1 MTEGKGTNL
10 LKAAKELNI
19 GISTAV
25 DCLVKKGY
33 DVDAKPN
40 TKLSGE
46 MYNVLL
52 KEFQG
57 DKIVKDEAK
66 QIVIGK
72 IRRDESPVASPKE
85 SSKND
90 DYEET
95 AVSKEILIKNV
106 AVNTREGSDAVKNET
121 PTDKVTESEAKESSS
136 NTHTGGMKVVGKI
149 DLDALKRGSKP
160 KKEETPEVKAETPK
174 EVEKKPEVVK
184 EATPAA
190 PKPNVIAEPKVEVPK
205 VEASKA
211 PAVEAT
217 NAEEKAKEA
226 PKVVIAA
233 PQKVEVKTEAPK
245 VQEKKVVEEKPKN
258 EKPAV
263 KAPVETPV
271 KEEKK
276 VNPADE
282 VISAKAERLTGP
294 KVIGKIELPT
304 ARPSHRDKPVASS
317 SSATGND
324 QKRKRKRTN
333 NTGTAPQGGGT
344 HPNRTGGPN
353 QGGGTHPNRTG
364 GNHPAGNNQNRPGG
378 GPGVNQNRPGGGPG
392 GQHNRPGGP
401 GANKSRPPFNNNRGK
416 GPNEPKEEPT
426 EKEIQD
432 QIKATLARLSGAGK
446 SGKFAQRAKLRRQK
460 RDDVASN
467 AEEEALEREMQA
479 KVLRVTE
486 FVTANELANL
496 MDVAVTQ
503 IIATCMSLGMFVS
516 INQRLDA
523 ETLTI
528 VADEFGYQIEFIKP
542 EDEEIADLEQL
553 DNEDSLVSRA
563 PIVTVMGHVDHGKTS
578 LLDYVRKANVTG
590 GEAGGITQHIGAYA
604 VQLDGGRKITFLD
617 TPGHEAFTAMRARG
631 AKVTDIVIIVIAAD
645 DAVMPQ
651 TKEAINHAQ
660 AAGVPIVFAFTKI
673 DKPGANTDRIKEQLS
688 QMNILVEDWGGK
700 YQAQEISAKTGLN
713 VDLLLEKVLLEAEM
727 LDLKADPNKR
737 AVGSVIEAALDKGRG
752 IVTTVLILGGTL
764 RVGDPILA
772 GSHSGKVKAL
782 TNERGERV
790 KEAGPSVPVQILG
803 MAGAPTAGDK
813 FYTMESESEARNV
826 ANKRLQL
833 QREQGMRA
841 TKHITLDEIGRR
853 LAIGNFK
860 ELNVIVKGDVDGSI
874 EALSDSLLKLSTQE
888 IQVNVIHKSVGAI
901 SESDVLLASA
911 SDAIIIGFQ
920 VRPSIG
926 ARKLA
931 EQEQIDIRLYS
942 IIYDAIAEL
951 KSAMEGMLAPKFEEK
966 IVANVE
972 IRETFKISKVGTIA
986 GCMVLD
992 GKINRNND
1000 IRIVRDGVVVF
1011 TGKLA
1016 SLKRFKDDVKE
1027 VSFGYE
1033 CGLNI
1038 QGYNDIQEGDIVEA
1052 YEQVEV
1058 KRKL

>member
-121 PTDKVTESEAKESSS
+121 STDKVTESEAKESSS

-942 IIYDAIAEL
+942 IIYDAIAEF

>member
-19 GISTAV
+19 GIHTAV
-25 DCLVKKGY
+25 ECLVKKGY
-33 DVDAKPN
+33 DVEAKPN

-46 MYNVLL
+46 MYGVLL

-57 DKIVKDEAK
+57 DKSLKDEAK

-72 IRRDESPVASPKE
+72 IRREESPSTSPKE
-85 SSKND
+85 SSKNED
-90 DYEET
+90 FEDHEE
-95 AVSKEILIKNV
+95 SKEIL
-106 AVNTREGSDAVKNET
+106 VKNTVET
-121 PTDKVTESEAKESSS
+121 PSVKE
-136 NTHTGGMKVVGKI
+136 TAPVKADEPVHQGGMKVVGKI
-149 DLDALKRGSKP
+149 DLDALNRGGNRIKKEEPVKEEPKIVKETPVTVKAEVKVEEKKEAEIKAPVIEAKKEEPKVVEQKP
-160 KKEETPEVKAETPK
+160 EVVEPKDPIQKTEVDKTEVKATPVVETKTEPVKVEEKKKEET
-174 EVEKKPEVVK
+174 
-184 EATPAA
+184 A
-190 PKPNVIAEPKVEVPK
+190 PKAVPVTPIVE
-205 VEASKA
+205 
-211 PAVEAT
+211 
-217 NAEEKAKEA
+217 
-226 PKVVIAA
+226 
-233 PQKVEVKTEAPK
+233 
-245 VQEKKVVEEKPKN
+245 
-258 EKPAV
+258 
-263 KAPVETPV
+263 PV
-271 KEEKK
+271 KKQG
-276 VNPADE
+276 DE
-282 VISAKAERLTGP
+282 IISARAERLTGP
-294 KVIGKIELPT
+294 KVIGKIELPS
-304 ARPSHRDKPVASS
+304 ARPSHKPVASS
-317 SSATGND
+317 SNAGNNNE
-324 QKRKRKRTN
+324 KRKRKRTN
-333 NTGTAPQGGGT
+333 PNGPVNPNAGQG
-344 HPNRTGGPN
+344 H
-353 QGGGTHPNRTG
+353 G
-364 GNHPAGNNQNRPGG
+364 GNNNQNR
-378 GPGVNQNRPGGGPG
+378 GPRDGNNPNNRDQQGNRVGNHGNNSNPNNRQGQNTNQHHGRPGQGGNNQHPG
-392 GQHNRPGGP
+392 RPGQGP
-401 GANKSRPPFNNNRGK
+401 RPQHGNRFDNRGK
-416 GPNEPKEEPT
+416 GRPVENKEEPT

-460 RDDVASN
+460 RDDVAQH
-467 AEEEALEREMQA
+467 AEEAAMEQEMMA

-496 MDVAVTQ
+496 MDVQVTQ

-528 VADEFGYQIEFIKP
+528 VADEFGYQVEFIKP
-542 EDEEIADLEQL
+542 EDEETAEPEEPDTESNLIP
-553 DNEDSLVSRA
+553 RA

-578 LLDYVRKANVTG
+578 LLDYIRKANVTS

-604 VQLDGGRKITFLD
+604 VKLDDDRKITFLD

-660 AAGVPIVFAFTKI
+660 AAGVPIVFAFTKV
-673 DKPGANTDRIKEQLS
+673 DKPGANPDRIREQLS
-688 QMNILVEDWGGK
+688 AMNILVEDWGGK
-700 YQAQEISAKTGLN
+700 FQAQEISAKTGEN

-727 LDLKADPNKR
+727 LDLKADPKKR

-752 IVTTVLILGGTL
+752 IVTTVLIQGGTL

-813 FYTMESESEARNV
+813 LYVLESESEARTV

-860 ELNVIVKGDVDGSI
+860 ELNIIVKGDVDGSI
-874 EALSDSLLKLSTQE
+874 EALSDSLLKLSTDE
-888 IQVNVIHKSVGAI
+888 IQVNIIHKSVGAI

-920 VRPSIG
+920 VRPTQN

-931 EQEQIDIRLYS
+931 ENEQIDVRLYS
-942 IIYDAIAEL
+942 IIYDAIEEI

-966 IVANVE
+966 IVAEVE

-986 GCMVLD
+986 GCMVKE
-992 GKINRNND
+992 GKITRNND
-1000 IRIVRDGVVVF
+1000 IRIIREGVVIH

-1027 VSFGYE
+1027 VAQGYE

-1038 QGYNDIQEGDIVEA
+1038 DRFNDIQVGDIVEA

>member
-19 GISTAV
+19 GIHTAV
-25 DCLVKKGY
+25 ECLVKKGY
-33 DVDAKPN
+33 DVEAKPN
-40 TKLSGE
+40 TKLNGE
-46 MYNVLL
+46 MYGVLL

-57 DKIVKDEAK
+57 DKSLKDEAK

-72 IRRDESPVASPKE
+72 IRREESPSTSPKE
-85 SSKND
+85 SSKNED
-90 DYEET
+90 NEDRDE
-95 AVSKEILIKNV
+95 SKEIL
-106 AVNTREGSDAVKNET
+106 VKNTVEI
-121 PTDKVTESEAKESSS
+121 PSAKEATPEKVEEP
-136 NTHTGGMKVVGKI
+136 THQGGMKVVGKI
-149 DLDALKRGSKP
+149 DLDALRRGGNKVKKEEPVKEEPNTIKEAPAEVKAEVKAEEKKDAEVKAPNVEAKKEEPKVTENKQEAIVPKAEIQKP
-160 KKEETPEVKAETPK
+160 EVDKTEVKATPVVETKTEPVKVEEKKKEET
-174 EVEKKPEVVK
+174 
-184 EATPAA
+184 A
-190 PKPNVIAEPKVEVPK
+190 PKAVPVTPIVE
-205 VEASKA
+205 
-211 PAVEAT
+211 
-217 NAEEKAKEA
+217 
-226 PKVVIAA
+226 
-233 PQKVEVKTEAPK
+233 
-245 VQEKKVVEEKPKN
+245 
-258 EKPAV
+258 
-263 KAPVETPV
+263 PV
-271 KEEKK
+271 KKQG
-276 VNPADE
+276 DD
-282 VISAKAERLTGP
+282 IFSARAERLTGP
-294 KVIGKIELPT
+294 KVVGKIELPT
-304 ARPSHRDKPVASS
+304 ARPSHKPVASS
-317 SSATGND
+317 SNAGNNNE
-324 QKRKRKRTN
+324 KRKRKRTN
-333 NTGTAPQGGGT
+333 PNGPVNPNAGQG
-344 HPNRTGGPN
+344 H
-353 QGGGTHPNRTG
+353 
-364 GNHPAGNNQNRPGG
+364 GNNNQNRGPRDGNNPNNRDQQGNRGGNHGNNNNPNNRQGQTGNQQGRPGQGG
-378 GPGVNQNRPGGGPG
+378 GNNQHPGRPGQGTRPQYG
-392 GQHNRPGGP
+392 NR
-401 GANKSRPPFNNNRGK
+401 FDNRGK
-416 GPNEPKEEPT
+416 GRPVENKEEPT

-460 RDDVASN
+460 RDDVAQH
-467 AEEEALEREMQA
+467 AEEAAMEQEMMA

-496 MDVAVTQ
+496 MDVQVTQ

-523 ETLTI
+523 ETLAI
-528 VADEFGYQIEFIKP
+528 VADEFGYQVEFIKP
-542 EDEEIADLEQL
+542 EDEETAELEESDTEQNL
-553 DNEDSLVSRA
+553 ISRA

-578 LLDYVRKANVTG
+578 LLDYIRKANVTS

-604 VQLDGGRKITFLD
+604 VKLEDDRKITFLD

-660 AAGVPIVFAFTKI
+660 AAGVPIVFAFTKV
-673 DKPGANTDRIKEQLS
+673 DKPGANPDRIREQLS
-688 QMNILVEDWGGK
+688 AMNILVEDWGGK
-700 YQAQEISAKTGLN
+700 FQAQEISAKTGEN

-727 LDLKADPNKR
+727 LDLKADPKKR

-752 IVTTVLILGGTL
+752 IVTTVLIQSGTL

-813 FYTMESESEARNV
+813 LYVLESESEARTV

-860 ELNVIVKGDVDGSI
+860 ELNIIVKGDVDGSI
-874 EALSDSLLKLSTQE
+874 EALSDSLLKLSTDE
-888 IQVNVIHKSVGAI
+888 IQVNIIHKSVGAI

-920 VRPSIG
+920 VRPTQN

-931 EQEQIDIRLYS
+931 ENEQIDVRLYS
-942 IIYDAIAEL
+942 IIYDAIDEI

-966 IVANVE
+966 IVAEVE

-986 GCMVLD
+986 GCMVRE

-1000 IRIVRDGVVVF
+1000 IRVIREGVVIH

-1027 VSFGYE
+1027 VSQGYE

-1038 QGYNDIQEGDIVEA
+1038 DRFNDIQVGDIVEA

>member
-19 GISTAV
+19 GIHTAV
-25 DCLVKKGY
+25 ECLVKKGY
-33 DVDAKPN
+33 DVEAKPN

-46 MYNVLL
+46 MYGVLL

-57 DKIVKDEAK
+57 DKSLKDEAK

-72 IRRDESPVASPKE
+72 IRREESPSTSPKE
-85 SSKND
+85 SSKNED
-90 DYEET
+90 FEDHDE
-95 AVSKEILIKNV
+95 SKEIL
-106 AVNTREGSDAVKNET
+106 VKNTVEIPSVKET
-121 PTDKVTESEAKESSS
+121 TPAKVEEPV
-136 NTHTGGMKVVGKI
+136 HQGGMKVVGKI
-149 DLDALKRGSKP
+149 DLDALNRGGNKV
-160 KKEETPEVKAETPK
+160 KKEEPVKEEPKTVKETPVEVKAEAKVEEKKEAEVKAPIVEAKKEEPK
-174 EVEKKPEVVK
+174 VIEKKPEVVVPK
-184 EATPAA
+184 AEIEKPEVNKTEVKATPVVETKTEPVKVEDKKKEETA
-190 PKPNVIAEPKVEVPK
+190 PKAVPVTPIVE
-205 VEASKA
+205 
-211 PAVEAT
+211 
-217 NAEEKAKEA
+217 
-226 PKVVIAA
+226 
-233 PQKVEVKTEAPK
+233 
-245 VQEKKVVEEKPKN
+245 
-258 EKPAV
+258 
-263 KAPVETPV
+263 PV
-271 KEEKK
+271 KKQG
-276 VNPADE
+276 DE
-282 VISAKAERLTGP
+282 IISARAERLTGP
-294 KVIGKIELPT
+294 KVIGKIELPS
-304 ARPSHRDKPVASS
+304 ARPSHKPVASS
-317 SSATGND
+317 SNAGNNNE
-324 QKRKRKRTN
+324 KRKRKRTN
-333 NTGTAPQGGGT
+333 PNGPVNPNTGQGQGHNNQHRGPRDGNNPNNRDQQGG
-344 HPNRTGGPN
+344 NR
-353 QGGGTHPNRTG
+353 G
-364 GNHPAGNNQNRPGG
+364 GNHGPNNNPNNRQGQNNNQHPGRPGQGGNNQHPGRPGQG
-378 GPGVNQNRPGGGPG
+378 TRPQHGNR
-392 GQHNRPGGP
+392 
-401 GANKSRPPFNNNRGK
+401 FDNRGK
-416 GPNEPKEEPT
+416 GRPVENKEEPT

-460 RDDVASN
+460 RDDVAQH
-467 AEEEALEREMQA
+467 AEEAAMEQEMMA

-496 MDVAVTQ
+496 MDVQVTQ

-528 VADEFGYQIEFIKP
+528 VADEFGYQVEFIKP
-542 EDEEIADLEQL
+542 EDEETAELEEP
-553 DNEDSLVSRA
+553 DNEANLVSRA

-578 LLDYVRKANVTG
+578 LLDYIRKANVTS

-604 VQLDGGRKITFLD
+604 VKLEDDRKITFLD

-660 AAGVPIVFAFTKI
+660 AAGVPIVFAFTKV
-673 DKPGANTDRIKEQLS
+673 DKPGANPDRIREQLS
-688 QMNILVEDWGGK
+688 AMNILVEDWGGK
-700 YQAQEISAKTGLN
+700 FQAQEISAKTGEN

-727 LDLKADPNKR
+727 LDLKADPKKR

-752 IVTTVLILGGTL
+752 IVTTVLIQSGTL

-813 FYTMESESEARNV
+813 LYVLESESEARTV

-860 ELNVIVKGDVDGSI
+860 ELNIIVKGDVDGSI
-874 EALSDSLLKLSTQE
+874 EALSDSLLKLSTDE
-888 IQVNVIHKSVGAI
+888 IQVNIIHKSVGAI

-920 VRPSIG
+920 VRPTQN

-931 EQEQIDIRLYS
+931 ENEQIDVRLYS
-942 IIYDAIAEL
+942 IIYDAIDEI

-966 IVANVE
+966 IVAEVE

-986 GCMVLD
+986 GCMVKE

-1000 IRIVRDGVVVF
+1000 IRIIRDGVVIH

-1027 VSFGYE
+1027 VSMGYE

-1038 QGYNDIQEGDIVEA
+1038 DRFNDIQVGDIVEA

>member
-19 GISTAV
+19 GIHTAV
-25 DCLVKKGY
+25 ECLVKKGY
-33 DVDAKPN
+33 DVEAKPN

-46 MYNVLL
+46 MYGVLL

-57 DKIVKDEAK
+57 DKSLKDEAK

-72 IRRDESPVASPKE
+72 IRREESPSTSPKE
-85 SSKND
+85 SSKNED
-90 DYEET
+90 FEDHDE
-95 AVSKEILIKNV
+95 SKEIL
-106 AVNTREGSDAVKNET
+106 VKNTVEIPSVKETT
-121 PTDKVTESEAKESSS
+121 PTKVEEPV
-136 NTHTGGMKVVGKI
+136 HQGGMKVVGKI
-149 DLDALKRGSKP
+149 DLDALNRGGSKV
-160 KKEETPEVKAETPK
+160 KKEEPFKEEPKTVKETPVEVKAEAKVEEKKEAEVKAPIVEAKKEEPK
-174 EVEKKPEVVK
+174 VIEKKPEVVVPK
-184 EATPAA
+184 AEIEKPEVNKTEVKATPVVETKTEPVKVEDKKKEETA
-190 PKPNVIAEPKVEVPK
+190 PKAVPVTPIVE
-205 VEASKA
+205 
-211 PAVEAT
+211 
-217 NAEEKAKEA
+217 
-226 PKVVIAA
+226 
-233 PQKVEVKTEAPK
+233 
-245 VQEKKVVEEKPKN
+245 
-258 EKPAV
+258 
-263 KAPVETPV
+263 PV
-271 KEEKK
+271 KKQG
-276 VNPADE
+276 DE
-282 VISAKAERLTGP
+282 IISARAERLTGP
-294 KVIGKIELPT
+294 KVIGKIELPS
-304 ARPSHRDKPVASS
+304 ARPSHKPVASS
-317 SSATGND
+317 SNAGNNNE
-324 QKRKRKRTN
+324 KRKRKRTN
-333 NTGTAPQGGGT
+333 PNGPVNPNAGQGQGHNNQHRGPRDGNNPNNRDQQGG
-344 HPNRTGGPN
+344 NR
-353 QGGGTHPNRTG
+353 G
-364 GNHPAGNNQNRPGG
+364 GNHGPNNNPNNRPGQNNNQQHGRPGQGGNNQHPGRPGQG
-378 GPGVNQNRPGGGPG
+378 TRPQHGNR
-392 GQHNRPGGP
+392 
-401 GANKSRPPFNNNRGK
+401 FDNRGK
-416 GPNEPKEEPT
+416 GRPVENKEEPT

-460 RDDVASN
+460 RDDVAQH
-467 AEEEALEREMQA
+467 AEEAAMEQEMMA
-479 KVLRVTE
+479 KILRVTE

-496 MDVAVTQ
+496 MDVQVTQ

-528 VADEFGYQIEFIKP
+528 VADEFGYQVEFIKP
-542 EDEEIADLEQL
+542 EDEETAELEEP
-553 DNEDSLVSRA
+553 DNEANLVSRA

-578 LLDYVRKANVTG
+578 LLDYIRKANVTS

-604 VQLDGGRKITFLD
+604 VKLEDDRKITFLD

-660 AAGVPIVFAFTKI
+660 AAGVPIVFAFTKV
-673 DKPGANTDRIKEQLS
+673 DKPGANPDRIREQLS
-688 QMNILVEDWGGK
+688 AMNILVEDWGGK
-700 YQAQEISAKTGLN
+700 FQAQEISAKTGEN

-727 LDLKADPNKR
+727 LDLKADPKKR

-752 IVTTVLILGGTL
+752 IVTTVLIQSGTL

-813 FYTMESESEARNV
+813 LYVLESESEARTV

-860 ELNVIVKGDVDGSI
+860 ELNIIVKGDVDGSI
-874 EALSDSLLKLSTQE
+874 EALSDSLLKLSTDE
-888 IQVNVIHKSVGAI
+888 IQVNIIHKSVGAI

-920 VRPSIG
+920 VRPTQN

-931 EQEQIDIRLYS
+931 ENEQIDVRLYS
-942 IIYDAIAEL
+942 IIYDAIDEI

-966 IVANVE
+966 IVAEVE

-986 GCMVLD
+986 GCMVKE

-1000 IRIVRDGVVVF
+1000 IRIIRDGVVIH

-1027 VSFGYE
+1027 VSMGYE

-1038 QGYNDIQEGDIVEA
+1038 DRFNDIQVGDIVEA

>member
-1 MTEGKGTNL
+1 MTEGKSINL

-19 GISTAV
+19 GIGTAV
-25 DCLVKKGY
+25 DYLKDKGF
-33 DVDAKPN
+33 DVDAKPT
-40 TKLSGE
+40 TKLSAD
-46 MYNVLL
+46 MYDVLSR
-52 KEFQG
+52 KFQG
-57 DKIVKDEAK
+57 DKIAKDEAK

-72 IRRDESPVASPKE
+72 IRRDETP
-85 SSKND
+85 SSGSSAPSQELSTSNHD
-90 DYEET
+90 DTEN
-95 AVSKEILIKNV
+95 EILIKSPLV
-106 AVNTREGSDAVKNET
+106 TPPTIVKEE
-121 PTDKVTESEAKESSS
+121 PKEQKEES
-136 NTHTGGMKVVGKI
+136 NTGSLKVIGKI
-149 DLDALKRGSKP
+149 DLDSLNKP
-160 KKEETPEVKAETPK
+160 KPK
-174 EVEKKPEVVK
+174 PVEKVV
-184 EATPAA
+184 P
-190 PKPNVIAEPKVEVPK
+190 P
-205 VEASKA
+205 
-211 PAVEAT
+211 
-217 NAEEKAKEA
+217 
-226 PKVVIAA
+226 
-233 PQKVEVKTEAPK
+233 VK
-245 VQEKKVVEEKPKN
+245 
-258 EKPAV
+258 
-263 KAPVETPV
+263 PVETPV
-271 KEEKK
+271 VEKKEEPKPEPIKQEVKEEPK
-276 VNPADE
+276 VEAKPVHIEKVEVAVPTPPVKEEVKPVQEVVAPKMETKEISKPVEKQEQKPEAPKAAPAPVDD
-282 VISAKAERLTGP
+282 VIRARSEKLEGP

-304 ARPSHRDKPVASS
+304 FRPKDKPVASS
-317 SSATGND
+317 SNSNQD
-324 QKRKRKRTN
+324 NKRKRKRTN
-333 NTGTAPQGGGT
+333 KPGTPVSPNDQNNQQQGGQNRPQGGG
-344 HPNRTGGPN
+344 PYGQNRPQG
-353 QGGGTHPNRTG
+353 QGGQQG
-364 GNHPAGNNQNRPGG
+364 QNRPGG
-378 GPGVNQNRPGGGPG
+378 PQQGGPRGNNTNVNRPGGNNNPA
-392 GQHNRPGGP
+392 NRG
-401 GANKSRPPFNNNRGK
+401 RFDNRGK
-416 GPNEPKEEPT
+416 GGRNDAPKEELS
-426 EKEIQD
+426 EKQIQD

-460 RDDVASN
+460 RDDIALS
-467 AEEEALEREMQA
+467 AEEAAMEKQMMANI
-479 KVLRVTE
+479 LRVTE

-496 MDVAVTQ
+496 MDVQVTQ

-542 EDEEIADLEQL
+542 EDEETAELEEGDTEENL
-553 DNEDSLVSRA
+553 IPRA

-578 LLDYVRKANVTG
+578 LLDYIRKANVTK

-604 VQLDGGRKITFLD
+604 VKLDDGRKITFLD

-660 AAGVPIVFAFTKI
+660 AAGSPIVFAFTKV
-673 DKPGANTDRIKEQLS
+673 DKPGANADRIREQLS
-688 QMNILVEDWGGK
+688 AMNILVEEWGGK
-700 YQAQEISAKTGLN
+700 YQAQEISAKTGEN
-713 VDLLLEKVLLEAEM
+713 VDLLLEKILLEAEL
-727 LDLKADPNKR
+727 LDLKADPKKR
-737 AVGSVIEAALDKGRG
+737 AVGSVIESALDKGRG
-752 IVTTVLILGGTL
+752 IVTTVLVQGGTL
-764 RVGDPILA
+764 RVGDAILA

-790 KEAGPSVPVQILG
+790 KEAGPSIPVQILG
-803 MAGAPTAGDK
+803 MSGAPTAGDK
-813 FYTMESESEARNV
+813 LYVMESESEARQV

-874 EALSDSLLKLSTQE
+874 EALSDSLLKLSTDE
-888 IQVNVIHKSVGAI
+888 IQVNIIHKSVGAI

-920 VRPSIG
+920 VRPTQN

-931 EQEQIDIRLYS
+931 EAEQIDVRLYS
-942 IIYDAIAEL
+942 IIYDAIDEL

-966 IVANVE
+966 IVAEVE

-986 GCMVLD
+986 GCMVIS
-992 GKINRNND
+992 GKITRQND
-1000 IRIVRDGVVVF
+1000 IRIIRDGVVIH

-1027 VSFGYE
+1027 VTHGYE

-1038 QGYNDIQEGDIVEA
+1038 DKFNDIQVGDIVEA

>member
-121 PTDKVTESEAKESSS
+121 STDKVTESEAKESSS